1 VLCLAVQSVSRCP
14 ALGSLDR
21 TRQVASR
28 PLRVH
33 EAARCLTKR
42 SPVEGAPTVDPTLPR
57 REIDEMHTVEERPAI
72 EICRRAE
79 VAQLDGLRE
88 CVRVGGNNARH
99 HELVRARVEPLA
111 AYGLP

>member
-1 VLCLAVQSVSRCP
+1 LPNRLRALAGSRERLDQTVLSLAVQSVSRCP

-57 REIDEMHTVEERPAI
+57 REIDEMHTV
-72 EICRRAE
+72 
-79 VAQLDGLRE
+79 
-88 CVRVGGNNARH
+88 
-99 HELVRARVEPLA
+99 
-111 AYGLP
+111 